1 MNENENENE
10 NENDNSFS
18 EILAS
23 SIHDVKNSIGVLL
36 NSLEMMMDEAGD
48 TKTHCCSTDELSQ
61 LEYQT
66 KRISNNLVQL
76 LAIYRIDNE
85 DYAPYIQNQNV
96 SEFIDDCITLNTTLL
111 KGREI
116 SIDFDCDE
124 TIEWSFDTN
133 LITGIVNNTVVNA
146 SRYTKGKVLITAT
159 VENNFLRIDID
170 DDGRGYPDM
179 MLDYG
184 NHKTEIDF
192 TTGSTGLGIHFIDI
206 STKLHNNGKDQG
218 YMQLANDGRLGGGVL
233 SIFLP
238 PL

>member
-1 MNENENENE
+1 MSKK
-10 NENDNSFS
+10 DNSFS

-36 NSLEMMMDEAGD
+36 NSLEMMMDAAGD
-48 TKTHCCSTDELSQ
+48 NKTHSCPTEELSQ

-85 DYAPYIQNQNV
+85 NYEPYLQQQSV
-96 SEFIDDCITLNTTLL
+96 SEFVDDCITLNAPLL
-111 KGREI
+111 KGR
-116 SIDFDCDE
+116 SITIDYECDDSLD
-124 TIEWSFDTN
+124 WSFDTN
-133 LITGIVNNTVVNA
+133 LVTGIVNNTIVNS
-146 SRYTKGKVLITAT
+146 SRYTNGKILISAS
-159 VENNFLRIDID
+159 VENGFLRIDID
-170 DDGRGYPDM
+170 DNGRGYPDM

-206 STKLHNNGKDQG
+206 STKLHNNGKDSG
-218 YMQLANDGRLGGGVL
+218 YMKLANDGRLGGGVL